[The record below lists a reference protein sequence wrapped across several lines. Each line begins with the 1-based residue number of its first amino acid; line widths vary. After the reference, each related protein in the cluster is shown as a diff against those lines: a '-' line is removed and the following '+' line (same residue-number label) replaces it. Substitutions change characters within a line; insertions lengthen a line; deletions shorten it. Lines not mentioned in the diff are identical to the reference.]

1 MIIEQHYDDE
11 VLIDLLEEAEEDKH
25 VPVCDTC
32 TGTLESF
39 RDLAGALHDDSVWDE
54 RELSATPK
62 PETKN
67 LLRAFAATTKSEDAA
82 AGLIVAKL
90 LAASA
95 DERTALLDKNPEW
108 LNAGVVRRL
117 LMHVDTINYTDP
129 RAAVEIA
136 TFAAQIA
143 VAIDPALYR
152 INELAKL
159 RATALREQAWC
170 LYFVG
175 SFPEAVVALDR
186 ADAYLRHCIVS
197 DCDRAEVQLLRARV
211 YRDQE
216 RLEEAIAL
224 TRESASVFRLYANRR
239 RAAVADAIQST
250 VLVHLRRF
258 SEALAIDLPIASD
271 MSLDEESR
279 ATALTR
285 AAYCF
290 REISAFD
297 EAKVRYV
304 QAIAVFERLGLIA
317 RRSLARWGLAR
328 VLLDEGRRYDSALAL
343 FKELRGEFEE
353 LGMGH
358 DIALVSLDAAETLL
372 ALNRPSEVVELCR
385 GAMEYFGKAGLAY
398 SRSAMTALAYLREAA
413 ELGTLTP
420 AAVKNVRTFFEILPK
435 QPHLVFAYPA

>member
-1 MIIEQHYDDE
+1 MMIIEQHYDDE
-11 VLIDLLEEAEEDKH
+11 VLIELLEEADEDKH

-54 RELSATPK
+54 RELSETPK
-62 PETKN
+62 AETTN
-67 LLRAFAATTKSEDAA
+67 LLRAFAATTKAEDEA
-82 AGLIVAKL
+82 AGAIVPKL
-90 LAASA
+90 LADPSLI
-95 DERTALLDKNPEW
+95 EKNPQW
-108 LNAGVVRRL
+108 RTAGVVRRL
-117 LMHVDTINYTDP
+117 LAHVDTINFTDP
-129 RAAVEIA
+129 KAALEFATVAAEIA
-136 TFAAQIA
+136 I
-143 VAIDPALYR
+143 AIDPTHYR

-186 ADAYLRHCIVS
+186 ADAHLRQCIVS
-197 DCDRAEVQLLRARV
+197 DCDRAEVQVLRARV
-211 YRDQE
+211 YRDLE
-216 RLEEAIAL
+216 RFEEAIAL
-224 TRESASVFRLYANRR
+224 ARDSASVFRLYANRR
-239 RAAVADAIQST
+239 RVAVADAIQST

-271 MSLDEESR
+271 MLLDDESR
-279 ATALTR
+279 ASALTR

-290 REISAFD
+290 RELSSFD
-297 EAKVRYV
+297 EAKVRYT
-304 QAIAVFERLGLIA
+304 QAIAVFEHLGLVA

-328 VLLDEGRRYDSALAL
+328 VLLDEGRGYESALTL
-343 FKELRGEFEE
+343 FKELRAEFEE

-372 ALNRPSEVVELCR
+372 ALNRPAEVVELCR
-385 GAMEYFGKAGLAY
+385 GAIEYFGKAGLAY
-398 SRSAMTALAYLREAA
+398 SRSAMTGLAYLREAA
-413 ELGTLTP
+413 ELGTITP